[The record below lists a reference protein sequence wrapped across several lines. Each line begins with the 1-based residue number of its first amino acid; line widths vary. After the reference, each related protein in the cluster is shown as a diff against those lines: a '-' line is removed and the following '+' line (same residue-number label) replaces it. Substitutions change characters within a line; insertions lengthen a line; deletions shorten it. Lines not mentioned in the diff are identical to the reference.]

1 MRILAA
7 TLLTAVALTLG
18 GGVAPAIP
26 AEAAASV
33 YLVSTR
39 DFTVS
44 CLAMR
49 GPSTIETVD
58 VVFEVKMGGS
68 GRVTVWQAT
77 DGYQFQVIPV
87 PQNPPWGCVPLKSP
101 IEAPAEWARD

>member
-1 MRILAA
+1 MRK
-7 TLLTAVALTLG
+7 LTAAALVALVG
-18 GGVAPAIP
+18 VVAPAIP

-49 GPSTIETVD
+49 GPSTTETVD
-58 VVFEVKMGGS
+58 VVFEVKMGGN

-101 IEAPAEWARD
+101 IDTPAEWARD

>member
-7 TLLTAVALTLG
+7 TLLTAVVLTLG
-18 GGVAPAIP
+18 GVVGAIP

-101 IEAPAEWARD
+101 IDTPAEWARD

>member
-7 TLLTAVALTLG
+7 TLLTAVVLTLG
-18 GGVAPAIP
+18 GGVAVAIP
-26 AEAAASV
+26 AEAASV

-49 GPSTIETVD
+49 GPSTVETVD

-87 PQNPPWGCVPLKSP
+87 PQNQPWGCVPLKSP

>member
-1 MRILAA
+1 MRTLAA
-7 TLLTAVALTLG
+7 TLLTAVVLTLG
-18 GGVAPAIP
+18 GGVAVAIP
-26 AEAAASV
+26 AEAASV

-39 DFTVS
+39 DFT
-44 CLAMR
+44 
-49 GPSTIETVD
+49 
-58 VVFEVKMGGS
+58 GGS

>member
-1 MRILAA
+1 MRK
-7 TLLTAVALTLG
+7 LTAAALVALVG
-18 GGVAPAIP
+18 VVAPAAIP

-68 GRVTVWQAT
+68 GRVTVWQAA

>member
-1 MRILAA
+1 MRKLTTAA
-7 TLLTAVALTLG
+7 LVALV
-18 GGVAPAIP
+18 GVVTPAIP
-26 AEAAASV
+26 A
-33 YLVSTR
+33 
-39 DFTVS
+39 VS

-87 PQNPPWGCVPLKSP
+87 PQNPPLGCVPLKSP

>member
-1 MRILAA
+1 MRKLTTAA
-7 TLLTAVALTLG
+7 LVALVG
-18 GGVAPAIP
+18 VVAPAIP

-58 VVFEVKMGGS
+58 VVFEVKMGG

>member
-1 MRILAA
+1 MRKLTTAA
-7 TLLTAVALTLG
+7 LVALVG
-18 GGVAPAIP
+18 VVAPAIP
-26 AEAAASV
+26 AEAATSV

-58 VVFEVKMGGS
+58 VVFEVKMGS